1 MLSAQQ
7 LAQKWARNLGASTEA
22 IKNGVAAVTTSPT
35 AKAANRA
42 DAYVMGVQKAV
53 ADGKWQA
60 GLRRVT
66 LEDWKN
72 SMLTKGV
79 NRIGQGALAAQ
90 SKMESFLADFLPHV
104 QSGVTAL
111 ASMPRGDLAQ
121 NIQRAVF
128 MMEHNSKFRRRS

>member
-1 MLSAQQ
+1 MLTPQQ
-7 LAQKWARNLGASTEA
+7 LSQKWARNLGASTEA
-22 IKNGVAAVTTSPT
+22 IKQGVQAVTTSPT

-42 DAYVMGVQKAV
+42 DAFLMGVQKSV

-72 SMLTKGV
+72 SMLNKGV
-79 NRIGQGALAAQ
+79 NRIASGATAAQ
-90 SKMESFLADFLPHV
+90 GKMENFLADFLPHV
-104 QSGVTAL
+104 QSGMAAL
-111 ASMPRGDLAQ
+111 QSMPRGDLAQ

-128 MMEHNSKFRRRS
+128 MMEHNSKFKRRS